1 MTIHKPCYSIIV
13 VCRNAG
19 DKLIQTIRSILSQTE
34 QDYEIIVKD
43 ANSDDG
49 SIESL
54 PTDERIRIIR
64 ERDHGIYDGMNAAV
78 RETRGE
84 ILYFLNCGDVLHDN
98 QVLETVHERIL
109 ASRETLQGAPGL
121 YYGDVM
127 ELTSGQ
133 HVMANPVMNHFAMF
147 RYLPCHQACL
157 YDRAAFETRGFHT
170 EYKVRADY
178 EHFLWCVIRGGIQP
192 VYLDTIIAD
201 YEGGGFSETPQG
213 RALSKAEHK
222 TITEE
227 YFTRSELLRFR
238 SYLILTLQPLR
249 ERIAQNPATAAM
261 YDAVKNAVYR
271 LKRH

>member
-1 MTIHKPCYSIIV
+1 MNNPYYSVIV

-19 DKLIQTIRSILSQTE
+19 DKLIETVQSILSQMET
-34 QDYEIIVKD
+34 DYEIIVKD

-49 SIESL
+49 SIEAL
-54 PTDERIRIIR
+54 PADERIRVIR

-78 RETRGE
+78 RKARGE
-84 ILYFLNCGDVLHDN
+84 ILYFLNCGDILHDEH
-98 QVLETVHERIL
+98 VLATVHERIL

-121 YYGDVM
+121 YYGDVI

-157 YDRAAFETRGFHT
+157 YDRAAFATRGFDT
-170 EYKVRADY
+170 QYQVRADY
-178 EHFLWCVIRGGIQP
+178 EHFLWCVIRGGIRP

-201 YEGGGFSETPQG
+201 YEGGGFSETERG
-213 RALSKAEHK
+213 RALSRAEHK
-222 TITEE
+222 VITEE
-227 YFTRSELLRFR
+227 YFTAGELFRFR

-249 ERIAQNPATAAM
+249 ERIAQNPVTGAV
-261 YDAVKNAVYR
+261 YDAVKNAIYR